1 MSFFVEKKKLV
12 DFRKHFRND
21 PHQFPD
27 HFIVPDNNRGGVFD
41 GSDRLQTREDICR
54 DIDDF

>member
-27 HFIVPDNNRGGVFD
+27 HFIVPDNSRGGVFD
-41 GSDRLQTREDICR
+41 GSDRL
-54 DIDDF
+54 